1 MNETPTRSHSL
12 WQPWPS
18 LRCILLFPVGG
29 DRDERMP
36 GKTLAAVCLH
46 VSHQHILPPSLQA
59 NCTHTASTT
68 ESFIGAAE
76 DSSGFIC
83 LCSSRRYR
91 PKCFHLLLLG
101 VTQTAVAVTF
111 YFFCLVQKFL
121 GGDTIFSFLPV
132 DDDSSNGLNKNT
144 VSAIIKLQPFLHTA
158 LSRQALRCNWIHKHD
173 LKQLFYWPG
182 LFLKVLFLHL

>member
-1 MNETPTRSHSL
+1 MKLPLALTRSDNLGPLCAASCCFLCEVTETSGCRGKHS
-12 WQPWPS
+12 Q
-18 LRCILLFPVGG
+18 LFAFTFPIS
-29 DRDERMP
+29 
-36 GKTLAAVCLH
+36 TF
-46 VSHQHILPPSLQA
+46 LPPSLQA

-101 VTQTAVAVTF
+101 ETQTAVAVTF

-132 DDDSSNGLNKNT
+132 DDDSSNRLNKNT

-173 LKQLFYWPG
+173 LKQLFY
-182 LFLKVLFLHL
+182 